1 MTIYRNET
9 GNGTVEFTVVMDT
22 AGISVLVSATEDLL
36 NIMVLVG
43 NADLKGMISLTDVL
57 SCLCCVVA
65 LTKCRPERRDQFN

>member
-36 NIMVLVG
+36 NIMVLLG
-43 NADLKGMISLTDVL
+43 NADLKGVISLTDVL
-57 SCLCCVVA
+57 CCLFVMCC
-65 LTKCRPERRDQFN
+65 CII